1 MNIDCYSLR
10 NQWSKGT
17 LSHWFRNRLVSLA
30 TALLKMKEKKLKQV
44 CCSSAT
50 GFTADMPTTLLTNP
64 NWTER
69 DLFSANAGVGTWRLM
84 SKAQH
89 VAQTTGQVYTQADE
103 GRSVYHTR

>member
-1 MNIDCYSLR
+1 
-10 NQWSKGT
+10 
-17 LSHWFRNRLVSLA
+17 
-30 TALLKMKEKKLKQV
+30 
-44 CCSSAT
+44 
-50 GFTADMPTTLLTNP
+50 MPTTLLTNP

-69 DLFSANAGVGTWRLM
+69 DLFSANAGMGTWRLM